1 MCLVA
6 KKARTRTTE
15 AIFVKK
21 LNKDFKNGPHQKTKQ
36 QTKKS
41 LKDQSKEK
49 MYVARSRRVSSGDF
63 Q

>member
-1 MCLVA
+1 MA

-15 AIFVKK
+15 AIFVNKF
-21 LNKDFKNGPHQKTKQ
+21 NKDFKNGSHQKTKQ
-36 QTKKS
+36 TKDK
-41 LKDQSKEK
+41 SKEE